1 MNMTKSMGSFSFDVT
16 KRILDALSKH
26 GRIKKTNLATKTGLN
41 YNVCRRYIRMLKILE
56 WLNEAGAEISVTEL
70 GRQVCGRL
78 LQDPHSLDNEQ
89 GSSKKFID
97 SNMMLSLARKPRSR
111 RGDTKAL
118 YNSRFDPQRPQRK
131 MSVNIMLVDDE
142 EDVALTYESFLFSTG
157 YFVETYSES
166 YKALRDFALD
176 PLYFDLVILDI
187 RMENINGLQLY
198 QSFKAMNPNIKAL
211 FVTSLDAAKELVS
224 IIPGISPEYIIRK
237 PVERQRFINSVRKV
251 LGGSPLT
258 S

>member
-1 MNMTKSMGSFSFDVT
+1 MSKNIGSFSFDVT
-16 KRILDALSKH
+16 KRILEALSTH
-26 GRIKKTNLATKTGLN
+26 GSIKKTNLATKTGLN
-41 YNVCRRYIRMLKILE
+41 YNVCRRYIKMLKILE
-56 WLNEAGAEISVTEL
+56 WINEAGAEISVTEL

-78 LQDPHSLDNEQ
+78 LEDPHSLDNEQ
-89 GSSKKFID
+89 SSSKKFIN
-97 SNMMLSLARKPRSR
+97 SNTILSLATKTPSR
-111 RGDTKAL
+111 HSDTKAL
-118 YNSRFDPQRPQRK
+118 FNSRSDSQKPQTK

-142 EDVALTYESFLFSTG
+142 EDVALTYESFLSSTG
-157 YFVETYSES
+157 YLVKTYLDS

-211 FVTSLDAAKELVS
+211 FVSSLDAAKELVS
-224 IIPGISPEYIIRK
+224 ILPGISPEGIIRK
-237 PVERQRFINSVRKV
+237 PVERQRFISSVRKV
-251 LGGSPLT
+251 LDGSPLA